1 MLFAFSPPCLY
12 FSFVHCLSAVW
23 LAPSFIRLYVR
34 TLPKFQNL
42 PKLKSTNKP
51 LFIFILALT
60 YPHFSFVISL
70 SAVWLAPS
78 FIRLYVR
85 TLPKFQN
92 LPKLKSTNNPLFIFI
107 LALTYPHFSFVISL
121 SAVWLAPS
129 FIRLYVRTLPKFQ
142 NLPKLKSTNN
152 PLFIFILALT
162 YPHFSFVISLSA
174 RAARTV
180 ICSSFVRHFFVLCSS
195 FVRHLFVICSSFVRH
210 LFVHCSFIVRL
221 FFVFCSSHFLVT
233 TLPLLGRG
241 LGRGYFVRLFIIC
254 PCGSHRLLFVHCSS
268 FL

>member
-1 MLFAFSPPCLY
+1 LLFAFSPPCLY

-121 SAVWLAPS
+121 SA
-129 FIRLYVRTLPKFQ
+129 
-142 NLPKLKSTNN
+142 
-152 PLFIFILALT
+152 
-162 YPHFSFVISLSA
+162 

-180 ICSSFVRHFFVLCSS
+180 ICSSFVRHFFVLCSSFVRHFFVLCSS

-210 LFVHCSFIVRL
+210 LFVICFGYYTPSPWERVGERI
-221 FFVFCSSHFLVT
+221 FCSSFHY
-233 TLPLLGRG
+233 LPVRLAPS
-241 LGRGYFVRLFIIC
+241 FVR
-254 PCGSHRLLFVHCSS
+254 SLFVFPISS
-268 FL
+268 LYLHYFILPSPFAN

>member
-121 SAVWLAPS
+121 SA
-129 FIRLYVRTLPKFQ
+129 
-142 NLPKLKSTNN
+142 
-152 PLFIFILALT
+152 
-162 YPHFSFVISLSA
+162 

-195 FVRHLFVICSSFVRH
+195 FVRHLFVI
-210 LFVHCSFIVRL
+210 CSFIVRL

-254 PCGSHRLLFVHCSS
+254 PCGSHRLLFVFPIS
-268 FL
+268 FLYLHYFILPFPFAN

>member
-121 SAVWLAPS
+121 SA
-129 FIRLYVRTLPKFQ
+129 
-142 NLPKLKSTNN
+142 
-152 PLFIFILALT
+152 
-162 YPHFSFVISLSA
+162 

-195 FVRHLFVICSSFVRH
+195 FVRHLFVICSSF
-210 LFVHCSFIVRL
+210 VRL